1 MNFLERI
8 ITQKRREVEESRGAA
23 GEKELL
29 DRIRELGSPKATGHR
44 GPFAD
49 ALANGPDPGRADPGS
64 ADPGSTDPRLAD
76 PGPAGR
82 TGARTSISVIAEIK
96 KASPSRGLIR
106 QDFDPETIARS
117 YEKAGAAAISVLT
130 DQTFFGGSLQD
141 LTMVRRAVSIP
152 VLRKDFIV
160 DRYQLLESRVAGA
173 DAVLLI
179 AAVLGQELAEFL
191 EMSRSLG
198 LEVLVETHTEEEV
211 LLALASGAPIIGI
224 NNRDLKT
231 FEVNLRTTLDLAPLV
246 PTDRVLVSESG
257 IRDKQDL
264 IRLAGAGVRAVL
276 VGETLMRAEDPGQKL
291 KELVDPEMPWV

>member
-29 DRIRELGSPKATGHR
+29 DRIRELGSRKATGHR